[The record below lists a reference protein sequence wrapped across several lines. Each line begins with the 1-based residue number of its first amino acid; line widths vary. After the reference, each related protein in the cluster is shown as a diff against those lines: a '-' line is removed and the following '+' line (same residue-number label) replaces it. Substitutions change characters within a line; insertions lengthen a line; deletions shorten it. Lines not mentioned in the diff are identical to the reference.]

1 MNHVIMNSKLVG
13 TDLTDDV
20 VHSVIFNLF
29 FFQPVLANDTFEQPH
44 SSNIYFFTFLIKD
57 NSVLFIR

>member
-29 FFQPVLANDTFEQPH
+29 WLTIRLNNHTRL
-44 SSNIYFFTFLIKD
+44 IYIFFTFLIKD